1 MVTGLTRSSFVCL
14 NDIRRVIDTR
24 QGEIPF
30 GLTMLV
36 ARGRTVF
43 IADTMVHE
51 VPAPEEL
58 ADIAIQAAAKARQMG
73 HTPRVALLSFSTF
86 GEPLRDKGKRI
97 REAVDILDSR
107 KVDFEYDGEMAAD
120 VALNTELRGEHYPF
134 CRLSGPANVLIMPA
148 LDPANI
154 SSKLMQE
161 LGGGTVIGPLL
172 LGLEKPA
179 QIVPMGAT
187 VSEIV
192 TMAALAAHETLHQ
205 H

>member
-1 MVTGLTRSSFVCL
+1 
-14 NDIRRVIDTR
+14 
-24 QGEIPF
+24 
-30 GLTMLV
+30 
-36 ARGRTVF
+36 
-43 IADTMVHE
+43 
-51 VPAPEEL
+51 
-58 ADIAIQAAAKARQMG
+58 
-73 HTPRVALLSFSTF
+73 
-86 GEPLRDKGKRI
+86 
-97 REAVDILDSR
+97 
-107 KVDFEYDGEMAAD
+107 MAAD
-120 VALNTELRGEHYPF
+120 VALNTELLDAHYPF

-179 QIVPMGAT
+179 QIVPMGTT

-205 H
+205 R